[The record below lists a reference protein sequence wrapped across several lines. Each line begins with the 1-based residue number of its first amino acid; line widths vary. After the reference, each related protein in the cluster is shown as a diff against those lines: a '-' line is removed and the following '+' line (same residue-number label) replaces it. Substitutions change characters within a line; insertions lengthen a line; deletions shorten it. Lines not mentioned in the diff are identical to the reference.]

1 MASVEELENELK
13 GLEQE
18 YEAAYTGKDRHTVD
32 LGPLRE
38 LIARADKAIRS
49 LESLGALTAGESAAT
64 LHKAMTDRK
73 AFFEREVVLITSAKD
88 MGPAFERFAS
98 EGTSA
103 NFVFDRYVR
112 HFAGQS
118 RDTRDL
124 GLLKELID
132 ELKGIKK
139 RMLAVGGKK
148 IPEALERDVDIVTQ
162 NIERYQVEEREIP
175 KAQASGS
182 VEEQADRLAM
192 LANQQFAIYQRFF
205 AGQSRVTRRPG
216 LLVRLIDNLKR
227 YRSAMFELK
236 NKGLNSEANVGNIG
250 IVDGRLQAYEKELAE
265 IRKVRS
271 QVKLSDIMGSLGGSA
286 NELFEEYRRDF
297 AGKDRTSVSLE
308 QLFDLVDKLDEIRR
322 QMEELGRVEKNET
335 NAKNL
340 VIVRDYQ
347 GSWVREFQSVKAAQ
361 SNPALANPALANPAA
376 TKA

>member
-236 NKGLNSEANVGNIG
+236 SKGLNSEANAGNIG

-361 SNPALANPALANPAA
+361 ANPALAAPAA
-376 TKA
+376 AKA